1 MAELGQAGLTPTNEP
16 INKSSDYLAMQDYW
30 SLVTTILGGAE
41 AMRAAGEKYLTRFQN
56 EVITNDAQGV
66 RYDPY
71 AKRLAMAPFTNIYED
86 SSKNLAAKPFS
97 KEMKV
102 VEDADDWYKQLSDNI
117 DQCGNNLH
125 VFCQDVFQTGIDY
138 GITWIMVDYSR
149 AQPRADGG
157 ILSLTDEKVQGLRPY
172 WIHIEPYRLLAVYS
186 DFVNGEE
193 IIIHARIDEPTTIV
207 AGYIETTVQR
217 VRVLHREPTSWDAVG
232 KALTYGPAAWYLYE
246 LVTTSQG
253 TVTTGT
259 NASTWRLVGAG
270 VYSLGYI
277 PLIPFVTGKRIA
289 PSFTVR
295 PPLRG
300 LAWLQVEEYNQES
313 NLKTVMEL
321 TCFPMLSGD
330 GINPPEDGL
339 KVPIG
344 PRAVLYGGSNVEGKI
359 GTWKFLEPSATSI
372 KELQTKLEKTQND
385 MRDLSYQPL
394 TLQNLTV
401 ITTGQVAVKANS
413 AVQAWA
419 IRFRDVIEQAF
430 VVTANWVGRSDAP
443 DVYVHTDFNVGLLDT
458 AGFAQLMAM
467 RANKD
472 ISREAIVNA
481 AVRYGY
487 LDDNFDPD
495 ADEQALA
502 EEQAN
507 NQLQAEQTI
516 NPITG
521 QPLAIP
527 SGKRLPPTG
536 ANGRTLPPGAVAG

>member
-1 MAELGQAGLTPTNEP
+1 MADLGQSGLTPTNEP
-16 INKSSDYLAMQDYW
+16 INKSSDYLAMQSYW
-30 SLVTTILGGAE
+30 DLVTTILGGAE
-41 AMRAAGEKYLTRFQN
+41 AMRLAGEKYLPRFQN
-56 EVITNDAQGV
+56 EVLTNDAQGR

-71 AKRLAMAPFTNIYED
+71 ATRLASAPFTNIYED
-86 SSKNLAAKPFS
+86 SSRNLAAKPFS

-102 VEDADDWYKQLSDNI
+102 TDDANDYYKQISNNI

-138 GITWIMVDYSR
+138 GITWVLVDFSR
-149 AQPRADGG
+149 AQPREDGG
-157 ILSLTDEKVQGLRPY
+157 ILSINDEKAQGLRPY

-193 IIIHARIDEPTTIV
+193 IIIHARINEPTVIV
-207 AGYIETTVQR
+207 SGYIETTVQR
-217 VRVLHREPTSWDAVG
+217 VRVLHREPTSSDALG
-232 KALTYGPAAWYLYE
+232 KALTYGPAMWYLYE
-246 LVTTSQG
+246 LVTTPQG
-253 TVTTGT
+253 TVTGGT
-259 NASTWRLVGAG
+259 DTTTWKLVSAG
-270 VYSLGYI
+270 QYSIGYI

-339 KVPIG
+339 KVPVG
-344 PRAVLYGGSNVEGKI
+344 PRAILYGGSNVDGKT

-372 KELQTKLEKTQND
+372 KELQAKLEKTQND

-401 ITTGQVAVKANS
+401 ITTGQVATKANS

-430 VVTANWVGRSDAP
+430 VTTADWIGRTDAP
-443 DVYVHTDFNVGLLDT
+443 NIYIHIDFNVGLLDT
-458 AGFAQLMAM
+458 AGFAQLMTL
-467 RANKD
+467 RTNKD

-487 LDDNFDPD
+487 LDDNFDPEED
-495 ADEQALA
+495 DQALA

-507 NQLQAEQTI
+507 TQLQAEQSI

-521 QPLAIP
+521 QPLA
-527 SGKRLPPTG
+527 GK
-536 ANGRTLPPGAVAG
+536 TLPARVGPAPLRS